1 LYIKLKIAMPQ
12 SRNRPGHPHQ
22 KKADVP
28 ARQRVKGRIIWAIL
42 FAIFGLL
49 MTYFAAG
56 TQYLL
61 LALVAAVSA
70 VIGYMVGKNME
81 QDLAHKA

>member
-1 LYIKLKIAMPQ
+1 MPQ

-22 KKADVP
+22 KKADIP
-28 ARQRVKGRIIWAIL
+28 TRQRVKGRIIWAIL

-49 MTYFAAG
+49 MAYFAAG
-56 TQYLL
+56 SQYLL

-70 VIGYMVGKNME
+70 IIGYVIGKNME
-81 QDLAHKA
+81 QDLAQKA